1 MTLEGANLAE
11 HLEKGPLSL
20 IEVLN
25 CALDIAGALGQMHRQ
40 GRAYGS
46 LQPVNV
52 ILSSSGAKLAEPPS
66 VMPGISPYTAPEVL
80 AGAAASARSDIFSYG
95 ALIYE
100 MANGRKPFAG
110 ATEEELRSAILEREP
125 APFNGSDG
133 PALTT
138 AGLERVVADC
148 LLKDPDR
155 RRQRIQNVLV
165 ELKLIAATVKAAARK
180 GAAAP
185 PAKAEQIPPAATQIL
200 TPPPPAA
207 PQILTPPPPA
217 ATQIL
222 TPPPP
227 AVAVPPPASLRGA
240 VSEPQHRQT
249 IAGASLPAMPE
260 AAPLSVE
267 PIRSPRA
274 PAAAPP
280 LPSAEPVPI
289 PPRAEVQGAQPR
301 PAGSAAGAIPPER
314 KASMILNSVGFGEEP
329 AFLRDPKQH
338 EKKHRDKKQKVVVRL
353 RFPGRLIERLKP
365 INWNRVLRIA
375 VVTGVLAALALAAG
389 AYFRRAPAQI
399 GMLKFAVPAP
409 DQASYASSPAISPDG
424 RMLAFSAFSTDKKR
438 MLWIRPLDSLRATSI
453 DGTEDAL
460 APFWSPDGQ
469 YIAFFAGKKLKKVP
483 LAGGSPET
491 LCDTEGLAGGGTW
504 NRDGVIVFGRSFYD
518 GLYRVPAK
526 GGEATALTRL
536 DTAHGERAHLWPRFL
551 PDGKHFLFYAL
562 AEQDEGTGV
571 RLGSLDSN
579 EATRLLGAD
588 TNAIYAELRNP
599 DGGDKAGYLLYAQGH
614 RLMAQPFDA
623 STLRVK
629 GEPLSIADEINYL
642 QFVNLLPISASGNG
656 LLAYQSIDTP
666 KRQLAWFDRGGNQ
679 TATVGEPDEYGQ
691 VRISPDGKR
700 VLVNR
705 TAPGKETA
713 DLWTFD
719 TDGNNPVQVT
729 SDPGNEGGAVW
740 SPDGSQIFY
749 YRNPKAQY
757 DLYRKPIAG
766 GTEEMLF
773 STPQDK
779 YPNDVSPDGR
789 FLLFGELGLSTS
801 FDLWILPLT
810 GEHKPFVYL
819 QTVHTEGYGQ
829 FSPDGKWIAYQSD
842 MSGRAEVYV
851 ESFPRVEGQSRR
863 WQISTDGGGLPKWRS
878 DSKEIYYITV
888 RGLVMAVEVTP
899 GAPLQFS
906 VPRLLFQ
913 TRALPR
919 SWNPF
924 DASAD
929 GQRFLVNSPL
939 EWASSSPITIVA
951 NWTEGFKKKK

>member
-1 MTLEGANLAE
+1 
-11 HLEKGPLSL
+11 
-20 IEVLN
+20 
-25 CALDIAGALGQMHRQ
+25 
-40 GRAYGS
+40 
-46 LQPVNV
+46 VNV
-52 ILSSSGAKLAEPPS
+52 ILTSSGAKLAEPPS
-66 VMPGISPYTAPEVL
+66 VMPGTSPYTAPEVL

-95 ALIYE
+95 VLVYE

-125 APFNGSDG
+125 APFSGGNG
-133 PALTT
+133 PASAT
-138 AGLERVVADC
+138 AGLESVVADC
-148 LLKDPDR
+148 LVKDPDR
-155 RRQRIQNVLV
+155 RRQRIQNVVV
-165 ELKLIAATVKAAARK
+165 ELKLIAATVRTAARRV
-180 GAAAP
+180 AVAP
-185 PAKAEQIPPAATQIL
+185 PAKAEQIPREQIPREQIPRVATQIL
-200 TPPPPAA
+200 TPPS
-207 PQILTPPPPA
+207 
-217 ATQIL
+217 
-222 TPPPP
+222 P

-240 VSEPQHRQT
+240 APEPQHQQI

-280 LPSAEPVPI
+280 LPGAEPVPI
-289 PPRAEVQGAQPR
+289 QPWPTVQGAQPR

-338 EKKHRDKKQKVVVRL
+338 EKKRDKKQVVVRV
-353 RFPGRLIERLKP
+353 RFAGKLAERLKLV
-365 INWNRVLRIA
+365 NWIRVLRIA
-375 VVTGVLAALALAAG
+375 VVAGVLAALALAAG
-389 AYFRRAPAQI
+389 AYFRRSPAQM

-424 RMLAFSAFSTDKKR
+424 RMLAFSAFGTDKKR
-438 MLWIRPLDSLRATSI
+438 TLWIRPLDTLRATSI

-483 LAGGSPET
+483 LAGGAPEV

-504 NRDGVIVFGRSFYD
+504 NRDGTIVFGRSFYD

-526 GGEATALTRL
+526 GGVATPSTRL

-571 RLGSLDSN
+571 RVGSLDSSD
-579 EATRLLGAD
+579 ATRLLGAD

-623 STLRVK
+623 SALRVK
-629 GEPLSIADEINYL
+629 GEPLAIADEINYL
-642 QFVNLLPISASGNG
+642 QFVNLLPISASANG

-679 TATVGEPDEYGQ
+679 TATMGDPDEYGQ

-713 DLWTFD
+713 DLWIFD
-719 TDGNNPVQVT
+719 TNGSNPIQVT
-729 SDPGNEGGAVW
+729 SDPGNEGAAVW
-740 SPDGSQIFY
+740 SPDGSQILY
-749 YRNPKAQY
+749 YRNPKTQY
-757 DLYRKPIAG
+757 DLYRKPISG
-766 GTEEMLF
+766 GKEELLF

-878 DSKEIYYITV
+878 DSKELYYITV

-899 GAPLQFS
+899 GASLQFS
-906 VPRLLFQ
+906 TPHLLFQ

-951 NWTEGFKKKK
+951 NWTEGFKRKK